1 MGKPKMNIAPDVIK
15 AFVEYEWPG
24 NVREL
29 QNIIEGAV
37 LLSTSKVI
45 TLDQVESHL
54 LPFTSNE
61 PESNKYYSS
70 VEEFEK
76 QMIIDALKK
85 HQGNRSETAKA
96 LGMSRRTLY
105 RRMKKCGIS

>member
-1 MGKPKMNIAPDVIK
+1 
-15 AFVEYEWPG
+15 
-24 NVREL
+24 
-29 QNIIEGAV
+29 
-37 LLSTSKVI
+37 LSTSKRL
-45 TLDQVESHL
+45 TLDQVEHHL
-54 LPFTSNE
+54 LPITYNE
-61 PESNKYYSS
+61 QGSNKYYSS

-85 HQGNRSETAKA
+85 HHGNRSETAKA